1 MIPEVRAC
9 SRYPVIT
16 APTGV
21 STQRRSP
28 AFSQVNGLQKA
39 PTRTCRPSSMRPST
53 PRPCPRGQRHLPSR
67 QVPQQAQVRRPRR
80 RARPGLAARAAVASG
95 DRLLR
100 CPVDRAGSGRPCR
113 HPGLSGGS
121 HPLYRDTFRRLGLL
135 SGQGTG
141 QEADGPGGTA
151 EGQQPTGKAGERFK
165 VACGC
170 QPPPVVLDPGQ
181 AVHLGTDHLRRLQPR
196 FPTLG
201 HRLATS
207 SRVESQPGMP

>member
-151 EGQQPTGKAGERFK
+151 KG
-165 VACGC
+165 
-170 QPPPVVLDPGQ
+170 
-181 AVHLGTDHLRRLQPR
+181 
-196 FPTLG
+196 
-201 HRLATS
+201 S
-207 SRVESQPGMP
+207 SRPARPASGSRSPAVASRPRSFWIRAKQCTSEPITCGVCSQDFQP